1 MPPALDTLADQ
12 AFCYL
17 TTTGRVTGKAHEI
30 EIWFVA
36 RGSSIYML
44 AGGGEASDWVR
55 NIQAGPAVD
64 VRIADHSFTGTGRV
78 VTDPEEDGWARQALV
93 AKYSKPSDD
102 LESWGR
108 TSLPVAVDLDA

>member
-1 MPPALDTLADQ
+1 MAIELETLADQ

-17 TTTGRVTGKAHEI
+17 TTTGRVTGKSHEI
-30 EIWFVA
+30 EIWFAA

-44 AGGGEASDWVR
+44 SGGAQASDWVR
-55 NIQAGPAVD
+55 NIQAGPAVN
-64 VRIADHSFTGTGRV
+64 VRIADSTFTGTGRI
-78 VTDPEEDGWARQALV
+78 VTDPEEDAWARQALV
-93 AKYSKPSDD
+93 GKYSKASGD